1 MPTEQYFGMRLT
13 TERRNLLKRIAA
25 NTGAT
30 YDDTSFANLR
40 RTEAEPYIAAIC
52 KALGLDPGNW
62 GGMTSAVDFALQ
74 STLVLVTGGE
84 TVEVKE
90 GETALMLA
98 LRWMAE
104 WVEQRQDG

>member
-1 MPTEQYFGMRLT
+1 MTDTAKYIGMRVT
-13 TERRNLLKRIAA
+13 PERNRLLKRIAA

-62 GGMTSAVDFALQ
+62 GGATSAVDFAFKSVAVMGSGIEPQ
-74 STLVLVTGGE
+74 
-84 TVEVKE
+84 E

-104 WVEQRQDG
+104 RVGGEGD